1 MFKHLFSRICRQQR
15 LQCVGK
21 RRFWLVASRMTLNP
35 LKELE
40 TALTE
45 GGLRAGLVFLNA
57 RVAHRCTAVY
67 RLDSN
72 VLRLVELV
80 DKLNDKSSSGPPGVP
95 LADSFC
101 QFVIDNGPLLVVN
114 AKMDARIIASPYR
127 GPVVGYVGLPLT
139 RSPGEL
145 FGTFCHYDFCEQP
158 MPDEEYLFLH
168 AAARLL
174 PKFV

>member
-1 MFKHLFSRICRQQR
+1 MRRQKALVAGR
-15 LQCVGK
+15 WLHP
-21 RRFWLVASRMTLNP
+21 LVASRMTPNP

-40 TALTE
+40 TELTE

-67 RLDSN
+67 KLASN
-72 VLRLVELV
+72 VLRLVEIV
-80 DKLNDKSSSGPPGVP
+80 DKLGDASSAGPPDVP

-101 QFVIDNGPLLVVN
+101 QFVIDKGPLRVVN
-114 AKMDARIIASPYR
+114 AKVDARIIASPYK

-139 RSPGEL
+139 RGPGEL